1 MMNKIITILKKPIL
15 TEKMLRL
22 QESQSKYAFVVDKNA
37 TKIDIKRAVQE
48 KFDVTVELVQTMMV
62 SGKTKRMNT
71 RRGITTGK
79 RPSWKKAIITLRK
92 GDSIDFFEK

>member
-1 MMNKIITILKKPIL
+1 MNKIYTILKKPIL

-22 QESQSKYAFVVDKNA
+22 QESQAKYAFMVDRKA
-37 TKIDIKRAVQE
+37 TKIDIKRAIQE
-48 KFDVTVELVQTMMV
+48 KFDVTVERVHTMMV

-79 RPSWKKAIITLRK
+79 RPDWKKAIVTLRK

>member
-1 MMNKIITILKKPIL
+1 MMNKIYILLKKPIL
-15 TEKMLRL
+15 TEKMLKL
-22 QESQSKYAFVVDKNA
+22 QETQNKYAFMVDRKA

-48 KFDVTVELVQTMMV
+48 KFDVTVENVNTAV
-62 SGKTKRMNT
+62 VFGKAKRMNT

-79 RPSWKKAIITLRK
+79 RPDWKKAIVTIRK